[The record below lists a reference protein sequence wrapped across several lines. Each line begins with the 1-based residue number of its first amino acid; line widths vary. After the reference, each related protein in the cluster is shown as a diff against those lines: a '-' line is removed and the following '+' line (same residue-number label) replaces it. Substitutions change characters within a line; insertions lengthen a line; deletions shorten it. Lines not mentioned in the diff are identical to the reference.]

1 MVAWLK
7 PCRSEQ
13 LRETIRCSIELR
25 ECLRVSRARNDES
38 EFVGMGCGV
47 DSDMHVQ
54 NSSAITLV
62 RMESSGQGM
71 SWAKGR
77 FAQLLGERGPIPLDE
92 MAFLISSIAIGGQK
106 IGDSRDSESAI
117 VEQLSRLDELA
128 AAVPSPTFGGIAQF
142 LFTGSDAFVGNRA
155 EYYDPDN
162 SLLSRVLDRHAGI
175 PISLSV
181 IMMEVGRRLGVPI
194 VGIGMPGHFLV
205 ALAPSRGNL
214 PETFAD
220 PFHEGQ
226 ILDGDQCQQLFHQMT
241 GGHQTFH
248 PGFLAPVHPMAIVE
262 RMLNNLKAIYI
273 SRSDHEGLRN
283 VMALRSYFPGLGKS
297 EHDEFLRLMAPFN

>member
-1 MVAWLK
+1 
-7 PCRSEQ
+7 
-13 LRETIRCSIELR
+13 
-25 ECLRVSRARNDES
+25 
-38 EFVGMGCGV
+38 
-47 DSDMHVQ
+47 
-54 NSSAITLV
+54 
-62 RMESSGQGM
+62 MESSGRG
-71 SWAKGR
+71 SRWAKER
-77 FAQLLGERGPIPLDE
+77 FAQLIAERGQIPLDE
-92 MAFLISSIAIGGQK
+92 MAFLISAVMSTRQVVTDAGG
-106 IGDSRDSESAI
+106 GETGI

-142 LFTGSDAFVGNRA
+142 LFTGADAFVGNRA

-162 SLLSRVLDRHAGI
+162 SLLTRVLDRRAGI

-205 ALAPSRGNL
+205 ALAPTSSGI

-220 PFHEGQ
+220 PFQEGR
-226 ILDGDQCQQLFHQMT
+226 ILDANQCQEIFYQMT

-248 PGFLAPVHPMAIVE
+248 QGFLAPVHPMAIVE

-283 VMALRSYFPGLGKS
+283 VMTLRSYFPGLGKS
-297 EHDEFLRLMAPFN
+297 ERDEFSRLMAPFN